1 MDAVAA
7 TRTDV
12 PARLDRLP
20 WSGFHRLVIAALGI
34 TWILDGLE
42 VTLAGAVAAALQQS
56 PRLHL
61 SAQQVGLTGSSYLA
75 GAVLGALF
83 FGHLADRLGRKRLF
97 NVTLGVYLVATA
109 LTALSWNFPAFAVF
123 RFFTG
128 AGIGGEY
135 AAINSAIQELIPARI
150 RGRVDLA
157 VNGSFWIG
165 TALGAV
171 GSVWLLDPHL
181 LPPDLG
187 WRLAFGS
194 GAMLGV
200 FILYLRRFLPE
211 SPRWLM
217 THGRVAEAERVV
229 AEIERRVALDAGP
242 LPPAPERSG
251 IALVAPRRLSLG
263 VVARTLLRLYPA
275 RTVLGLVLMA
285 AQAFCYNAIF
295 FTYALILTRF
305 FAVAP
310 DRIGLY
316 LLPFAIGNVA
326 GPLLLGPLF
335 DTLGR
340 KPMIA
345 ATYALAGL
353 LLALSGALF
362 AASLLGA
369 VSQTLIWTVV
379 FFFASAAASAAYLT
393 VGESFPL
400 ELRALAIA
408 LFYAFGTLLGGVG
421 GPLLFGVLIASGARS
436 RILLGYLLGAVL
448 MLAAAA
454 IELRLGF
461 SAEGRPLEEIA
472 PPLSLQRG
480 EGGRGAASSVPP
492 LL

>member
-1 MDAVAA
+1 MDGAA
-7 TRTDV
+7 AIRTDV

-42 VTLAGAVAAALQQS
+42 VTLAGSVAAALQQS

-61 SAQQVGLTGSSYLA
+61 SAQQVGLTGSAYLA

-97 NVTLGVYLVATA
+97 NITLGVYLLATA
-109 LTALSWNFPAFAVF
+109 LTAVSWDFAAFAVF

-135 AAINSAIQELIPARI
+135 AAINSAIQELVPARL

-157 VNGSFWIG
+157 VNGSFWVG
-165 TALGAV
+165 AALGAA
-171 GSVWLLDPHL
+171 GSVWLLDPRL

-187 WRLAFGS
+187 WRLAFGT
-194 GAMLGV
+194 GAALGL
-200 FILYLRRFLPE
+200 FIIYLRRFLPE

-217 THGRVAEAERVV
+217 THGRVVEAERVV
-229 AEIERRVALDAGP
+229 GEIEARISAGGAVS
-242 LPPAPERSG
+242 LPPVRGG
-251 IALVAPRRLSLG
+251 IALAPTHVSLAI
-263 VVARTLLRLYPA
+263 VARTLLRAYPA
-275 RTVLGLVLMA
+275 RTALGLVLMS
-285 AQAFCYNAIF
+285 AQAFFYNAVF

-305 FAVAP
+305 FAVPA
-310 DRIGLY
+310 DRVGLY
-316 LLPFAIGNVA
+316 ILPFALGNFS

-345 ATYALAGL
+345 ATYAISGA

-362 AASLLGA
+362 AAGLLDA
-369 VSQTLIWTVV
+369 VTQTMIWTVV

-408 LFYAFGTLLGGVG
+408 LFYAVGTLLGGVG

-436 RILLGYLLGAVL
+436 EILLGYLLGAGL
-448 MLAAAA
+448 MLAAAV
-454 IELRLGF
+454 IELKLGF
-461 SAEGRPLEEIA
+461 KAEGRALEDLA
-472 PPLSLQRG
+472 SPLSLHRGG
-480 EGGRGAASSVPP
+480 EGA
-492 LL
+492 